1 MSSNQG
7 AYEEAMKAGAIV
19 LAVLM
24 LLTGGVWIGQ
34 GLGYIK
40 GSFMTGDMHWFWIGT
55 GMVAAALLLGAA
67 ALIYRPRRT

>member
-1 MSSNQG
+1 MR
-7 AYEEAMKAGAIV
+7 AGLVV

-40 GSFMTGDMHWFWIGT
+40 GSFMTGDMHWFWIG
-55 GMVAAALLLGAA
+55 VALVVVGVVLAGAVV
-67 ALIYRPRRT
+67 IRPTKKKTLP